1 MDEENKYETILE
13 RMLGRVSDK
22 FDKREGSV
30 IFDTHSPAAIEFQIL
45 YLELERLMNE
55 AFADTAS
62 REFLLLHCKERGI
75 SPYDATKAVFK
86 GEFSPS
92 DIDVTGKR
100 FNINELNFIATDKLS
115 DGIYQ
120 LTCESAGTVGNQ
132 YLGTL
137 TPIEYVDGLETA
149 ELTELLIP
157 GEDEEDTEDL
167 RKRYFDSFK
176 VTAFAGNV
184 RDYIEKTNAIPGV
197 GSTKVT
203 RAHEGGGT
211 VLLTIIDSDFNAATD
226 TLISTVK
233 QLIDPVEKTGEGV
246 GLAPIDHRVTVESAD
261 TEQINV
267 GAELTLESNY
277 PAESVAPFV
286 KSVIENYLAELRK
299 TWGDTDNI
307 IVRISH
313 IETRL
318 LSVSGVIDAENITI
332 NGERKNVILS
342 KNQIPILG
350 EVTIL

>member
-30 IFDTHSPAAIEFQIL
+30 IFDAHSPAAIEFQIL

-75 SPYDATKAVFK
+75 TPYDATKAVFK

-120 LTCESAGTVGNQ
+120 LTCESVGTVGNQ

-176 VTAFAGNV
+176 VTAFGGNI
-184 RDYIEKTNAIPGV
+184 RDYIEKTNSIPGV

-203 RAHEGGGT
+203 RANNSGGT
-211 VLLTIIDSDFNAATD
+211 VLLTIIDSDYNAASD
-226 TLISTVK
+226 TLINIVK
-233 QLIDPVEKTGEGV
+233 QLIDPAEKTGEGF
-246 GLAPIDHRVTVESAD
+246 GLAPIGHKVTVESAD
-261 TEQINV
+261 AKQINV
-267 GAELTLESNY
+267 NAQLTLESGFGISEVL
-277 PAESVAPFV
+277 PLV
-286 KSVIENYLAELRK
+286 KSAIESYLCELRK
-299 TWGDTDNI
+299 VWGDTDNLV
-307 IVRISH
+307 VRVSQ

-318 LSVSGVIDAENITI
+318 LSVSGVIDAENIMI